1 MKRVALYA
9 RCSTAGGDQNPETQ
23 LRDLRDYCRA
33 RGWEHV
39 TEYVDHGMLGRP
51 RLRIDARQLER
62 VVSRGLTVREGAKE
76 VGISPSSFLRVG
88 RQHDGRVNGSAALLG
103 GIG

>member
-1 MKRVALYA
+1 MKRIAVYV
-9 RCSTAGGDQNPETQ
+9 RCSTAADQNPETQ
-23 LRDLRDYCRA
+23 LRDLSDYCRA
-33 RGWEHV
+33 RGWENV

-76 VGISPSSFLRVG
+76 LGISPSSFLRVA
-88 RQHDGRVNGSAALLG
+88 RQHYGRVNGSAAPLG